1 LTYSYK
7 YDIVFMPKIAHA
19 RFWKKER
26 RVIFMRDAGFL
37 VPKLSVPDRCGNLYG
52 TKTKKER

>member
-1 LTYSYK
+1 
-7 YDIVFMPKIAHA
+7 MPKIAHA
-19 RFWKKER
+19 RFWEKER